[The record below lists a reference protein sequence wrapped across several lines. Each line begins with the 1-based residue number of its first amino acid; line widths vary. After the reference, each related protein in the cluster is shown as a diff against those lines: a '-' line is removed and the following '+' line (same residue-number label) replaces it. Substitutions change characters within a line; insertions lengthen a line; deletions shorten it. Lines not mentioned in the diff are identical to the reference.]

1 MLGKKVGIDLGT
13 STVRLVVKGEGVV
26 AGEPTVVAL
35 GTGGEWASSVGIAAL
50 EAVAGAPEQRL
61 YRPLMG
67 GAIVDPVAARTL
79 VNHIVTRAVGRQ
91 RIFKPDVVLAV
102 MASLAG
108 DQRRGLLEAAV
119 MAGARTA
126 YLLDAPFA
134 AALGCGM
141 QLHGANGH
149 LVIDIG
155 AGKTDLAVLALE
167 GTIAGRSLPGHGGQ
181 RLHAC
186 IAEHIERTQPLEVD
200 PPEVEEVIASLVR
213 VGPHEERR
221 LEISGRHAGEARSV
235 TLTSTEFQPCLEAH
249 VRPIATALDEVIA
262 ETPATLREDIRK
274 EGVVLCGGG
283 ARLEGL
289 DRALAASSGIE
300 VHVDSEPQLC
310 AVRGT
315 GHALDRFDV
324 LKRNFMYI
332 R

>member
-13 STVRLVVKGEGVV
+13 STVRLVIKGEGVI

-35 GTGGEWASSVGIAAL
+35 GTGGEWSSAVGVAAL
-50 EAVAGAPEQRL
+50 DAVAESPGQRL
-61 YRPLMG
+61 YRPLLG

-79 VNHIVTRAVGRQ
+79 INHIVTRAVGRQ
-91 RIFKPDVVLAV
+91 RIFKPDVVVAV
-102 MASLAG
+102 MSSLAG

-119 MAGARTA
+119 LAGARTA

-134 AALGCGM
+134 AAMGCGM

-155 AGKTDLAVLALE
+155 AGKTDVAVLALE
-167 GTIAGRSLPGHGGQ
+167 GTIAGRSLSGHGGQ

-186 IAEHIERTQPLEVD
+186 IADHLRRTHEVD
-200 PPEVEEVIASLVR
+200 LDAPDVEEVIASLVR
-213 VGPHEERR
+213 VGVHEERR
-221 LEISGRHAGEARSV
+221 LEMTGRAGSHDRSV
-235 TLTSTEFQPCLEAH
+235 TLTSTEFQPCLDAH
-249 VRPIATALDEVIA
+249 VRPIVTALEDVIA
-262 ETPATLREDIRK
+262 ETPETLLDDIRE
-274 EGVVLCGGG
+274 EGIVLCGGG

-289 DRALAASSGIE
+289 DRALAASSGFE
-300 VHVDSEPQLC
+300 VRVDGEPQLC

-315 GHALDRFDV
+315 GYALDRFDV

>member
-13 STVRLVVKGEGVV
+13 STVRLVVKGEGVI

-35 GTGGEWASSVGIAAL
+35 GTGGEWSSAMGVAAL
-50 EAVAGAPEQRL
+50 EAVAAAPEQRL
-61 YRPLMG
+61 YRPLLG
-67 GAIVDPVAARTL
+67 GSIVDPVAARTL
-79 VNHIVTRAVGRQ
+79 INHIVTRAVGRQ
-91 RIFKPDVVLAV
+91 RIFKPDVVVAV

-108 DQRRGLLEAAV
+108 DQRRALLEAAIL
-119 MAGARTA
+119 AGARTA

-134 AALGCGM
+134 AAMGCGM
-141 QLHGANGH
+141 ELNGSNGH

-167 GTIAGRSLPGHGGQ
+167 GIIAGRSLSGLGGQ

-186 IAEHIERTQPLEVD
+186 IAQHIKSAHGTDVAVSEI
-200 PPEVEEVIASLVR
+200 EEVIASLLR

-221 LEISGRHAGEARSV
+221 LEISGSADGEERTV
-235 TLTSTEFQPCLEAH
+235 TVTSTEFLPCVDAH
-249 VRPIATALDEVIA
+249 VRPIAAALDEVIA
-262 ETPATLREDIRK
+262 EAPEPLLEDIRE
-274 EGVVLCGGG
+274 EGIVLCGGG

-289 DRALAASSGIE
+289 DRALEASSGIA
-300 VHVDSEPQLC
+300 VRVDGEPLLC

-315 GHALDRFDV
+315 GYALDNFDV